1 MYTMVGIAALALM
14 TGSLE
19 MVWNLLDMLQLLSYI
34 KYVNINFP
42 LHLETKIKKIKI
54 ETINQLIKLLDVD
67 FILSALNDGE
77 SPYIET

>member
-42 LHLETKIKKIKI
+42 LNLDIYFEIFKLV
-54 ETINQLIKLLDVD
+54 TISPLLKLLGVD